1 MCTYADFTF
10 YLVGGIRFVL
20 VTGRASQ
27 HENFVV
33 GPPLSLAVFSNF
45 ELNLWQVL
53 PYSIRKGCIEL
64 LFFVVVFV
72 RELGQF
78 SEKNKH
84 GSRPQ
89 LTKK

>member
-53 PYSIRKGCIEL
+53 PYSIRKVFIEL
-64 LFFVVVFV
+64 LFFSFLFV
-72 RELGQF
+72 
-78 SEKNKH
+78 N
-84 GSRPQ
+84 
-89 LTKK
+89 